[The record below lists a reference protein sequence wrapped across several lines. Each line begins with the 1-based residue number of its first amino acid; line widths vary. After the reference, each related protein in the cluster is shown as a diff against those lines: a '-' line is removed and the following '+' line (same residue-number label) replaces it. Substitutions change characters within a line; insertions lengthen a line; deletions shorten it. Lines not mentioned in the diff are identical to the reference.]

1 MTVDSS
7 AFRAVMG
14 RFATGVSV
22 VTSCDGP
29 QRYGITVNA
38 FCSVS
43 LEPPLVLVCI
53 DLTSKVHQIMRET
66 GVFAVNFLKEDQADL
81 SACFASQTEERFQR
95 FCSAASHVATT
106 GAPILDEALGFV
118 DCRVVNVFPGGDHAI
133 FVGQVEALGGTE
145 DHPLLYYRSRY
156 HALPRDPEGKS

>member
-1 MTVDSS
+1 MTVDSN

-14 RFATGVSV
+14 RFATGVTV

-53 DLTSKVHQIMRET
+53 DLTSKVHQILRDT
-66 GVFAVNFLKEDQADL
+66 GIFAVNFLKEGQADL
-81 SACFASQTEERFQR
+81 SACFASQSEERFQH
-95 FCSAASHVATT
+95 FCSAASHVAAT
-106 GAPILDEALGFV
+106 GAPILDGALGFV
-118 DCRVVNVFPGGDHAI
+118 DCRVVNVFPGGDHDI
-133 FVGQVEALGGTE
+133 FVGHAEALGGTE
-145 DHPLLYYRSRY
+145 DRPLLYYRSRY
-156 HALPRDPEGKS
+156 YSQPRDPEGER